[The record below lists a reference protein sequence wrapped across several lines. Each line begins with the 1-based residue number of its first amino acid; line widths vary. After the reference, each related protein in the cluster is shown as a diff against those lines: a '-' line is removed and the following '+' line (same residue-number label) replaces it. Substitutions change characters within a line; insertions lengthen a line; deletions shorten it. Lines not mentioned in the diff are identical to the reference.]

1 MIYFKNLLF
10 TGLISGVFFVFSAN
24 AQDEKTK
31 KEDAPIG
38 KGVEGLPK
46 DIIKKIDES
55 KPADLAEKLNLA
67 INMLSREGQG
77 SMRAKARLEF
87 IERKMTSLENASNSN
102 ANIVKVRD
110 LVSDPGFK
118 KKALEMLDKPNFTDE
133 IAKVL
138 KDNSLTARDVVDY
151 VQLKK
156 VTKTKADIKLALS
169 IIFKEFNLENPSIS
183 GIPLPNE
190 NGDFSKEV
198 DNILASLS
206 SKPTKPS
213 RAPAVDSSEALK
225 NAVKELLGA
234 GN

>member
-1 MIYFKNLLF
+1 MINLKNL
-10 TGLISGVFFVFSAN
+10 FFVGLLSVTFFAFSAN
-24 AQDEKTK
+24 AQDDKGK

-55 KPADLAEKLNLA
+55 KPSDLAEKLNLA
-67 INMLSREGQG
+67 INMLSRDGQDY
-77 SMRAKARLEF
+77 MRAKAKLEF
-87 IERKMTSLENASNSN
+87 IDRQMTSLENASNSN
-102 ANIVKVRD
+102 ANILKVRD

-118 KKALEMLDKPNFTDE
+118 KKALEMLEKPNFTDE

-151 VQLKK
+151 VNLKK
-156 VTKTKADIKLALS
+156 VTKTKADIKLGLS
-169 IIFKEFNLENPSIS
+169 KIYDKFNEENPSIS

-190 NGDFSKEV
+190 NGDYSKEV

-206 SKPTKPS
+206 SKPSRPS
-213 RAPAVDSSEALK
+213 KTSAVDSNEALK

>member
-1 MIYFKNLLF
+1 MIYFKNLFF

-24 AQDEKTK
+24 AQDEKAK

-67 INMLSREGQG
+67 VNMLNREGQDY
-77 SMRAKARLEF
+77 MRAKARLEF
-87 IERKMTSLENASNSN
+87 IERRMTSLENVSNSN
-102 ANIVKVRD
+102 PNIIKVRD
-110 LVSDPGFK
+110 LISDPGFK

-138 KDNSLTARDVVDY
+138 KENSLTARDVVDY

-156 VTKTKADIKLALS
+156 VTKIKADIKQGLS
-169 IIFKEFNLENPSIS
+169 KIYDKFNEVNPIIS
-183 GIPLPNE
+183 GIPQPND
-190 NGDFSKEV
+190 NGDFSGEV
-198 DNILASLS
+198 GDILGSIS
-206 SKPTKPS
+206 SRPSKPS
-213 RAPAVDSSEALK
+213 RPSAVDGNEALK

-234 GN
+234 SN

>member
-1 MIYFKNLLF
+1 MVNLKNL
-10 TGLISGVFFVFSAN
+10 FFVGLLSVTFLSFCAN
-24 AQDEKTK
+24 AQDDKGK

-55 KPADLAEKLNLA
+55 KPSDLAEKLNLA
-67 INMLSREGQG
+67 INMLSRDGQDY
-77 SMRAKARLEF
+77 MRAKARLEF

-102 ANIVKVRD
+102 ANILKVRD

-118 KKALEMLDKPNFTDE
+118 KKALEMLEKPNFTDE

-156 VTKTKADIKLALS
+156 VTKTKADIKLGLS
-169 IIFKEFNLENPSIS
+169 KIYDKFNEENPSIS

-206 SKPTKPS
+206 SKPSKPS
-213 RAPAVDSSEALK
+213 KTPAVDSNEALK